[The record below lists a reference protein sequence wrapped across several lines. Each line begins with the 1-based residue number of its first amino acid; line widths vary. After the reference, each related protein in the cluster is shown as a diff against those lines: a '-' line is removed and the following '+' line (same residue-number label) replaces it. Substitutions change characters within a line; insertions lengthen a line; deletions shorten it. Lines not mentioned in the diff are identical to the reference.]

1 MTKIEMIRRKIEAR
15 RELLDTQKVATFF
28 DRTFK
33 PEELVYRGRI
43 ALTKMLRAHL
53 TPFDV
58 VALWNCKRETILL
71 PQAI

>member
-28 DRTFK
+28 DQTFK

-43 ALTKMLRAHL
+43 ALTKMLHARL
-53 TPFDV
+53 TPADV
-58 VALWNCKRETILL
+58 GALLNCKRLTVLL
-71 PQAI
+71 PQAV